1 MGHDNAR
8 ADGYEDPYRE
18 FDSPLL
24 RRLRSEA
31 YGEDI
36 GQHSWVTADELRAD
50 IGRLDLSPASRL
62 VDLGCGPCGPLTF
75 VLASIGCAGT
85 GLELSSSAVRSCRA
99 RAVSLGVAGLL
110 TVHQSDLNDPLPFG
124 PDSFDAAVSLDVVC
138 HIRNRGEFFHEVAR
152 VLSPRARVLFT
163 DPCVRTG
170 SISSDEV
177 RLRSVHGYTQFVAA
191 GWNETVLESAGLR
204 LLETEDRTMS
214 VVSQAGGRLAA
225 MLAHRAEL
233 IHALG
238 AAHVAQQQAYLET
251 VVELA
256 QRGALSRTMYLAEVD
271 TPRGG
276 RRRDDAP

>member
-1 MGHDNAR
+1 MDPDDAR
-8 ADGYEDPYRE
+8 AEGYADSYRE
-18 FDSPLL
+18 FDSPLF

-50 IGRLDLSPASRL
+50 VGRLGLSAASRL

-85 GLELSSSAVRSCRA
+85 GLELSSTALRIGRA
-99 RAVSLGVAGLL
+99 RAASLGVASLL
-110 TVHQSDLNDPLPFG
+110 TVYQCDLNDPLAFG

-138 HIRNRGEFFHEVAR
+138 HIRDRAEFFREVAR

-163 DPCVRTG
+163 DPCVLTG

-177 RLRSVHGYTQFVAA
+177 RLRSVHGYTRFVAH
-191 GWNETVLESAGLR
+191 GWNETALESAGLR
-204 LLETEDRTMS
+204 LLETEDRTVS
-214 VVSQAGGRLAA
+214 VISQAGGRLAA
-225 MLAHRAEL
+225 LRAHRGAL
-233 IHALG
+233 IRSLS

-256 QRGALSRTMYLAEVD
+256 QRRALSRTMYLAEVGP
-271 TPRGG
+271 PRDGSRRVGG
-276 RRRDDAP
+276 L